1 MHSIK
6 SQEKKLNQTI
16 ITEKPDVEEEIHFF
30 FENEE
35 IPNHKIVLEE
45 KISELKIGEKI
56 LSKNIELNISGRKES
71 RNLC

>member
-45 KISELKIGEKI
+45 KISELKIEI
-56 LSKNIELNISGRKES
+56 NIWDQAREICLNIADEM
-71 RNLC
+71 L